1 MFMSVEPYIYK
12 AKMSSD
18 ALLELKL
25 DSIRM

>member
-18 ALLELKL
+18 ALVELEL
-25 DSIRM
+25 DSIRI